1 MLLILEAQIAG
12 ALRPWCRSSA
22 ADPREFALFP
32 FGGAGGLHAAA
43 LARELGAPRVV
54 VPVTPALLSP
64 WGTLTS
70 DVRRSIGWTE
80 RRPFSPADVRWVRG
94 RIAALIREGAAS
106 LRADG
111 VPPARQRF
119 EVSLDLRYAG
129 QEHSVSVACPP
140 RPTRKILEQVER
152 AFHRVYRG
160 LYGHD
165 RAGEPVEMAT
175 MRVEAVG
182 ATEHPRLA
190 RLARGRRAARP
201 VSARQAWIGERRLRV
216 PVYHRPDLASGQRI
230 DGPVIVEEAAS
241 VTVAHLGSRSRRN
254 PGCFI
259 RV

>member
-1 MLLILEAQIAG
+1 
-12 ALRPWCRSSA
+12 
-22 ADPREFALFP
+22 
-32 FGGAGGLHAAA
+32 
-43 LARELGAPRVV
+43 

-70 DVRRSIGWTE
+70 DVRRSIGRTE
-80 RRPFSPADVRWVRG
+80 RRAFSPADVRWVRG
-94 RIAALIREGAAS
+94 RIGALMREGAAS

-111 VPPARQRF
+111 VPIARQRF

-140 RPTRKILEQVER
+140 RPTRKILERVER
-152 AFHRVYRG
+152 SFHRVYRG

-175 MRVEAVG
+175 MRIEAIG

-190 RLARGRRAARP
+190 RMPRGRRPARP
-201 VSARQAWIGERRLRV
+201 VRERQAWIGERRLRV

-230 DGPVIVEEAAS
+230 DGPAIVEEAAS
-241 VTVAHLGSRSRRN
+241 VTVAH
-254 PGCFI
+254 PGQSL
-259 RV
+259 RVDPYGMLVIEV